1 MRDCTQRRRRAGMSR
16 CCILHALTLTVNSQA
31 QDSERRANCWQT
43 NMEALHGNFF
53 PHNHVPRS
61 TNVDIVTG
69 PSDVEFQA
77 CGAWAWR
84 VSTSKSIF
92 ANRIKWPLH
101 FFFFSFWKENYYCK
115 ITKCQVGCSLIELSK
130 SLIRLSQ
137 FTRCVRF
144 REHTQTQS
152 EHAEIVVGG
161 AEDPRD
167 ATQRD
172 APPPPR
178 GAVWPPAN

>member
-1 MRDCTQRRRRAGMSR
+1 MEISSR
-16 CCILHALTLTVNSQA
+16 IITYHVVPMWTLSLAPATWNFRHVGPEPDVSVPASQF
-31 QDSERRANCWQT
+31 R
-43 NMEALHGNFF
+43 
-53 PHNHVPRS
+53 
-61 TNVDIVTG
+61 
-69 PSDVEFQA
+69 
-77 CGAWAWR
+77 
-84 VSTSKSIF
+84 KSYKMTPFI
-92 ANRIKWPLH
+92 

-144 REHTQTQS
+144 RGHTQTQS